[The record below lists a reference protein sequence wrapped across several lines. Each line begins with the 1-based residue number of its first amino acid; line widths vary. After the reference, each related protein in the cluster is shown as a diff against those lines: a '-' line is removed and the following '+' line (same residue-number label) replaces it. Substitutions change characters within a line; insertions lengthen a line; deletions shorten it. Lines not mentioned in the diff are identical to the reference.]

1 MDAKMFDEFYDS
13 MTEGDMQHMANR
25 LYAYHGIY
33 PQKLKALVEAPRT
46 ASVSSVVTVQELV
59 QALESVGIEK
69 VIL

>member
-33 PQKLKALVEAPRT
+33 PQKLKALVEATRAGST
-46 ASVSSVVTVQELV
+46 ISVVTVQELV
-59 QALESVGIEK
+59 QELKASGIER